1 MAEEAKKSRFPL
13 IPDKRYLTIG
23 EVSKWCKVEPHV
35 LRYWES
41 IFTQLNPVRR
51 RGRRFY
57 RAQDLNTVRVI
68 YTLLREK
75 KYTIDGAQKK
85 LREASGEHPP
95 PDDRE
100 LLRSVRQE
108 LEEILKILK

>member
-1 MAEEAKKSRFPL
+1 MAEESKSSFPL

-23 EVSKWCKVEPHV
+23 EVSKWCDVEPHV

-41 IFTQLNPVRR
+41 IFTQLKPLRR
-51 RGRRFY
+51 GGRRFY
-57 RAQDLNTVRVI
+57 RSEDLNTIRTI

-85 LREASGEHPP
+85 MRQGAESVEFR
-95 PDDRE
+95 DNRE
-100 LLRSVRQE
+100 LIGSIREE
-108 LEEILKILK
+108 LENILEILK